1 MGVCETS
8 IFNWKSNKGTPEIR
22 FMPAIIRFLGYNP
35 LPEAATLAEQLVR
48 RRTALGKSQKESAL
62 KLGVDA
68 GTLATWERGE
78 REPNSPRQISKT
90 AENWRISKKVP
101 FKFNGLQGRSAEPW
115 RIGDFCHRQLT
126 GPKRRLQADIPPL
139 PHAAEVAAFPV
150 DAATIGAAQELIVQ
164 LGWATWA
171 GS

>member
-1 MGVCETS
+1 VIRIPTPPETVGDHIRKRRLGLKLLQREATERMGVCETS

-22 FMPAIIRFLGYNP
+22 FMPAIIRFLGFNP

-90 AENWRISKKVP
+90 AENWRISKKGP

-115 RIGDFCHRQLT
+115 RIGDFCHRQL
-126 GPKRRLQADIPPL
+126 RASSS
-139 PHAAEVAAFPV
+139 
-150 DAATIGAAQELIVQ
+150 IV
-164 LGWATWA
+164 
-171 GS
+171 